1 MYYVFAKLYCCKQSW
16 DEWVPESR
24 VLKYNEA
31 NVQKQKEVQKA
42 HLNQQSAQKNKKG
55 NITTKIQ
62 GRKNEGTKEKDGD
75 SRSSTPVAT
84 TDKSMNRLNKS
95 ASSTSTPSSSHD
107 SACESLRKKRKFVAR
122 HTIPVLFLR

>member
-1 MYYVFAKLYCCKQSW
+1 MFAKLYCKQSW

-42 HLNQQSAQKNKKG
+42 HLNQQSVQKNKKG

-84 TDKSMNRLNKS
+84 TDKSMSRSNKS
-95 ASSTSTPSSSHD
+95 ASSTSSSSHD
-107 SACESLRKKRKFVAR
+107 SACESLRKKRKFVAH
-122 HTIPVLFLR
+122 HTIHPVLFLH